1 MVYFFSTSVKNEYGL
16 LVENLFAAVE
26 PRILLLAEK
35 CGCAFMDNVLII
47 TYRKMEKSFYEF

>member
-16 LVENLFAAVE
+16 LVENLF
-26 PRILLLAEK
+26 AEK

-47 TYRKMEKSFYEF
+47 TYRKMEKSFL